1 MMAQTYPWKAIARSV
16 IGSGHQ
22 EQQIPCQDYSQYQLL
37 DSGNIII
44 GAVADG
50 AGSAFL
56 SHVGAEIAV
65 KSALAYLQQWHDFR
79 QRHASFSPSELSEPQ
94 LTHFFSKLI
103 QRIQRTLERQSQL
116 LDCPLSALATTLLVF
131 AANQEGA
138 IAMQIG
144 DGFLLV
150 RPQGEDYQLLF
161 RPDKGEFINETTFV
175 TSATA
180 LDFLQVSI
188 CPKPL
193 EFICAATD
201 GLEKV
206 AIKYSDWSP
215 FPPFFKP
222 LETFLQETP
231 DPEAEANYLE
241 QFLNSERLNHRTQD
255 DKTLLLCLSVIE

>member
-1 MMAQTYPWKAIARSV
+1 MTVQNSSWKAIARSV
-16 IGSGHQ
+16 IGSCHQ
-22 EQQIPCQDYSQYQLL
+22 AQQIPCQDYSEYQLL
-37 DSGNIII
+37 GSGNIII

-50 AGSAFL
+50 AGSAVL
-56 SHVGAEIAV
+56 SHLGAKIAV
-65 KSALAYLQQWHDFR
+65 KSALAYLERWHRFR
-79 QRHASFSPSELSEPQ
+79 ERHVPFSSSNLSESQ
-94 LTHFFSKLI
+94 LTQFFSKLI
-103 QRIQRTLERQSQL
+103 QRIQQTLAEQAQTL
-116 LDCPLSALATTLLVF
+116 NCPMPSLATTLLIF
-131 AANQEGA
+131 AASQEGV

-150 RPQGEDYQLLF
+150 RPKGEDYQLLF

-180 LDFLQVSI
+180 LNFLQVII
-188 CPKPL
+188 CPKPI

-215 FPPFFKP
+215 FPPFFSP
-222 LETFLQETP
+222 LEAFLKETL

-255 DKTLLLCLSVIE
+255 DKTLLLCLSD